1 MLKFKVELEYS
12 ELVYV
17 RLDMLEKIKKYLES
31 ARYWKSEGETKL
43 CRYYIGRAVIYRN
56 IVKAIDKTR

>member
-1 MLKFKVELEYS
+1 MLKFKVELEYH
-12 ELVYV
+12 ELLYV
-17 RLDMLEKIKKYLES
+17 RMDALEKIKKYLES

-43 CRYYIGRAVIYRN
+43 CHYYIGRAASYRN